1 MSAIPHD
8 TSEQPLDSLG
18 QRPQTTRADALVPPG
33 RGRRRFFNRKTAAL
47 GTAVA
52 CAAGFLGGIEIE
64 KSQLSTTASAAV
76 APGGTAGSAAAG
88 AGARAAFGFGFGAG
102 AAGGGG
108 GGGGAASFG
117 TVSSVNGNTIYV
129 TQASGNTVKV
139 RLSSATKITKSL
151 STSKSSLHPGDAV
164 VVQGA
169 TGKNGTLAATSI
181 SDSGA
186 RPTRPGAGPGSGATT
201 TTSNTTATGGTGATG

>member
-8 TSEQPLDSLG
+8 TPDRRLDNLAQGG
-18 QRPQTTRADALVPPG
+18 QAPEPGALISPG
-33 RGRRRFFNRKTAAL
+33 GRRRRFFNRKTAAL
-47 GTAVA
+47 GAVVA

-64 KSQLSTTASAAV
+64 KSQLSTTASAAT
-76 APGGTAGSAAAG
+76 APAGNAASAATG
-88 AGARAAFGFGFGAG
+88 TGARPGFGFG
-102 AAGGGG
+102 GGGAG

-117 TVSSVNGNTIYV
+117 TVSSVSGNTIYV

-139 RLSSATKITKSL
+139 TLSSATKITKSQ
-151 STSKSSLHPGDAV
+151 STSKSALHPGDAI

-169 TGKNGTLAATSI
+169 TGKNGTVAATSV

-186 RPTRPGAGPGSGATT
+186 RPARTGAGGGSNGNT
-201 TTSNTTATGGTGATG
+201 TTSNSTGTTG